1 MNLIISVAGLVLCIL
16 GLVQAWAGRQMEERT
31 RRYFIAF
38 FVILTAYVGSNLLG
52 QFTESRQGAG
62 WAFTTQLSIFLESTF
77 SSLLMLLLSGF
88 LLYSSGEKDWKKTR
102 LFCCSVALWFIYM
115 ILLVYTQF
123 SETIYYIDAENV
135 YHRGSWYP
143 ILLIPPVLIMAG
155 NLIGLL
161 RRRRK
166 LSARQRLAFAVY
178 LLLPMACMLIQMLF
192 YGLFV
197 IVLGTSVASFFMF
210 TYILMDQTERFYRQ
224 EAENAKLK
232 VDILMAQIKPHFI
245 YNSLVAIRSYL
256 DEPDKAEEVLDHF
269 AGFLRGSIDVL
280 EETGCIRAS
289 REFETVDNY
298 LYMEKERFGD
308 DLTVVYEIEDSDFD
322 LPPFSVQ
329 TLVENAVRHG
339 IRESETGKG
348 TVRIKSY
355 RTETDH
361 VVEVWDD
368 GAGFP
373 EDVRNGLSG
382 RMVQPVAAGF
392 PDGAEKPIETGNDT
406 GEGKPDRR
414 HIGLSNLE
422 KRLSLMCGGWLEV
435 GNEKETVVR
444 MKIPIKSDH
453 PGHTRKLT
461 SEGERR

>member
-1 MNLIISVAGLVLCIL
+1 MLKNKNGRERYGMNLIISVAGLVLCML
-16 GLVQAWAGRQMEERT
+16 GLVQAWAGRQMEENT

-38 FVILTAYVGSNLLG
+38 FTILTAYVGSNLLG
-52 QFTESRQGAG
+52 QLAEGYQGAG
-62 WAFTTQLSIFLESTF
+62 WVFATQLFIFLESAF

-88 LLYSSGEKDWKKTR
+88 LLYSGGEKDWKNTR
-102 LFCCSVALWFIYM
+102 LFGCSMALWTIYM
-115 ILLVYTQF
+115 ILLIYTQF
-123 SETIYYIDAENV
+123 SETIYYIDAGNV
-135 YHRGSWYP
+135 YHRGPWYP
-143 ILLIPPVLIMAG
+143 VLLVPPVLIMAV
-155 NLIGLL
+155 NLMGLF

-166 LSARQRLAFAVY
+166 LSARQRLAFTVY

-192 YGLFV
+192 YGIFV
-197 IVLGTSVASFFMF
+197 IVLGTCIAAFFMF

-280 EETGCIRAS
+280 EETDCIRAS
-289 REFETVDNY
+289 REFETVENY

-322 LPPFSVQ
+322 LPAFSVQ

-339 IRESETGKG
+339 IRESGTGRG
-348 TVRIKSY
+348 TVRIRSY
-355 RTETDH
+355 RTDTEH

-373 EDVRNGLSG
+373 EDMKSRL
-382 RMVQPVAAGF
+382 
-392 PDGAEKPIETGNDT
+392 PDGAGQSVKSRDEA
-406 GEGKPDRR
+406 GERDRHR
-414 HIGLSNLE
+414 AHIGLSNLK
-422 KRLSLMCGGWLEV
+422 KRLSLMCGGWLEI
-435 GNEKETVVR
+435 GDTQEKETVVR
-444 MKIPIKSDH
+444 IKIPIKE
-453 PGHTRKLT
+453 K
-461 SEGERR
+461 EGK

>member
-1 MNLIISVAGLVLCIL
+1 MNLIISVAGLVLCLL

-31 RRYFIAF
+31 RWYFIAF

-52 QFTESRQGAG
+52 QFAEGYNGAE
-62 WAFTTQLSIFLESTF
+62 WAFATQLFIFLESAF

-88 LLYSSGEKDWKKTR
+88 LLCSSGERDWKKAR
-102 LFCCSVALWFIYM
+102 LFRFSLVLWIIYM

-123 SETIYYIDAENV
+123 SKTIYYIDAENV
-135 YHRGSWYP
+135 YHRGPWYP
-143 ILLIPPVLIMAG
+143 VLLIPPVLIMAF
-155 NLIGLL
+155 NLIGLI

-178 LLLPMACMLIQMLF
+178 LLLPMACMLIQMLY

-197 IVLGTSVASFFMF
+197 IVFGTSVAALFMF

-232 VDILMAQIKPHFI
+232 VDVLMAQIKPHFI

-256 DEPDKAEEVLDHF
+256 DEPEKAEEVLDHF

-289 REFETVDNY
+289 REFETVENY
-298 LYMEKERFGD
+298 LYME
-308 DLTVVYEIEDSDFD
+308 
-322 LPPFSVQ
+322 
-329 TLVENAVRHG
+329 
-339 IRESETGKG
+339 KG

-355 RTETDH
+355 RTDTEH

-368 GAGFP
+368 GAGF
-373 EDVRNGLSG
+373 
-382 RMVQPVAAGF
+382 Q
-392 PDGAEKPIETGNDT
+392 DGAYQSEIEQYPEHG
-406 GEGKPDRR
+406 DRA
-414 HIGLSNLE
+414 HIGLSNLQ
-422 KRLSLMCGGWLEV
+422 KRLSLMCGGWLEI

-444 MKIPIKSDH
+444 MKIPIKEESDLL
-453 PGHTRKLT
+453 GHTKQLT
-461 SEGERR
+461 KIGERR

>member
-1 MNLIISVAGLVLCIL
+1 MNLIISVAGLVLCLL

-31 RRYFIAF
+31 RWYFIAF

-52 QFTESRQGAG
+52 QFAEGYNGAE
-62 WAFTTQLSIFLESTF
+62 WAFATQLFIFLESAF

-88 LLYSSGEKDWKKTR
+88 LLCSSGERDWKKAR
-102 LFCCSVALWFIYM
+102 LFRFSRVLWIIYM

-123 SETIYYIDAENV
+123 SKTIYYIDAENV
-135 YHRGSWYP
+135 YHRGPWYP
-143 ILLIPPVLIMAG
+143 VLLIPPVLIMAF
-155 NLIGLL
+155 NLIGLI

-197 IVLGTSVASFFMF
+197 IVLGTSVAAFFMF

-232 VDILMAQIKPHFI
+232 VDVLMAQIKPHFI

-256 DEPDKAEEVLDHF
+256 DEPEKAEEVLDHF

-289 REFETVDNY
+289 REFETVENY

-308 DLTVVYEIEDSDFD
+308 DLTVVYEIGDSDFD

-355 RTETDH
+355 RTDTEH

-368 GAGFP
+368 GAGF
-373 EDVRNGLSG
+373 
-382 RMVQPVAAGF
+382 Q
-392 PDGAEKPIETGNDT
+392 DGAYQLGGAGQPDTEQATDT
-406 GEGKPDRR
+406 GEGNRHR
-414 HIGLSNLE
+414 THIGLSNLQ
-422 KRLSLMCGGWLEV
+422 KRLSLMCGGWVEI

-444 MKIPIKSDH
+444 MKIPIKSD
-453 PGHTRKLT
+453 PGQTRKLT

>member
-1 MNLIISVAGLVLCIL
+1 MNLIISVAGLVLCLL

-31 RRYFIAF
+31 RWYFIAF

-52 QFTESRQGAG
+52 QFAEGYNGAE
-62 WAFTTQLSIFLESTF
+62 WAFATQLFIFLESAF

-88 LLYSSGEKDWKKTR
+88 LLCSSGERDWKKAR
-102 LFCCSVALWFIYM
+102 LFRFSLVLWIIYM

-123 SETIYYIDAENV
+123 SKTIYYIDAENV
-135 YHRGSWYP
+135 YHRGPWYP
-143 ILLIPPVLIMAG
+143 VLLIPPVLIMAF
-155 NLIGLL
+155 NLIGLI

-178 LLLPMACMLIQMLF
+178 LLLPMACMLIQMLY

-197 IVLGTSVASFFMF
+197 IVFGTSVAALFMF

-232 VDILMAQIKPHFI
+232 VDVLMAQIKPHFI

-256 DEPDKAEEVLDHF
+256 DEPEKAEEVLDHF

-289 REFETVDNY
+289 REFETVENY

-308 DLTVVYEIEDSDFD
+308 DLTVVYEIGDSDFD

-355 RTETDH
+355 RTDTEH

-368 GAGFP
+368 GAGF
-373 EDVRNGLSG
+373 
-382 RMVQPVAAGF
+382 Q
-392 PDGAEKPIETGNDT
+392 DGAYQSEIEQYPEHG
-406 GEGKPDRR
+406 DRA
-414 HIGLSNLE
+414 HIGLSNLQ
-422 KRLSLMCGGWLEV
+422 KRLSLMCGGWLEI

-444 MKIPIKSDH
+444 MKIPIKEESDLLW
-453 PGHTRKLT
+453 HTKQLT
-461 SEGERR
+461 KIGERR

>member
-245 YNSLVAIRSYL
+245 YNSLVAIR
-256 DEPDKAEEVLDHF
+256 DIP
-269 AGFLRGSIDVL
+269 
-280 EETGCIRAS
+280 
-289 REFETVDNY
+289 
-298 LYMEKERFGD
+298 
-308 DLTVVYEIEDSDFD
+308 
-322 LPPFSVQ
+322 
-329 TLVENAVRHG
+329 
-339 IRESETGKG
+339 
-348 TVRIKSY
+348 
-355 RTETDH
+355 
-361 VVEVWDD
+361 
-368 GAGFP
+368 
-373 EDVRNGLSG
+373 
-382 RMVQPVAAGF
+382 
-392 PDGAEKPIETGNDT
+392 GN
-406 GEGKPDRR
+406 
-414 HIGLSNLE
+414 
-422 KRLSLMCGGWLEV
+422 
-435 GNEKETVVR
+435 
-444 MKIPIKSDH
+444 
-453 PGHTRKLT
+453 
-461 SEGERR
+461 

>member
-178 LLLPMACMLIQMLF
+178 LLLPMACMLIQMQF

-197 IVLGTSVASFFMF
+197 IVLGTSVATFFMF

-373 EDVRNGLSG
+373 EDWKNEL
-382 RMVQPVAAGF
+382 
-392 PDGAEKPIETGNDT
+392 PDGTGQSAETGT
-406 GEGKPDRR
+406 REGKQAGNGTEEQNGDRT
-414 HIGLSNLE
+414 HIGLSNLK

>member
-1 MNLIISVAGLVLCIL
+1 MNLIISVAGLVLCLL

-31 RRYFIAF
+31 RWYFIAF

-52 QFTESRQGAG
+52 QFAEGYNGAE
-62 WAFTTQLSIFLESTF
+62 WAFATQLFIFLESAF

-88 LLYSSGEKDWKKTR
+88 LLCSSGERDWKKAR
-102 LFCCSVALWFIYM
+102 LFRFSLVLWIIYM

-123 SETIYYIDAENV
+123 SKTIYYIDAENV
-135 YHRGSWYP
+135 YHRGPWYP
-143 ILLIPPVLIMAG
+143 VLLIPPVLIMAF
-155 NLIGLL
+155 NLIGLI

-178 LLLPMACMLIQMLF
+178 LLLPMACMLIQMLY

-197 IVLGTSVASFFMF
+197 IVFGTSVAALFMF

-232 VDILMAQIKPHFI
+232 VDVLMAQIKPHFI

-256 DEPDKAEEVLDHF
+256 DEPEKAEEVLDHF

-289 REFETVDNY
+289 REFETVENY
-298 LYMEKERFGD
+298 LYMEN
-308 DLTVVYEIEDSDFD
+308 
-322 LPPFSVQ
+322 VQ

-355 RTETDH
+355 RTDTEH

-368 GAGFP
+368 GAGF
-373 EDVRNGLSG
+373 
-382 RMVQPVAAGF
+382 Q
-392 PDGAEKPIETGNDT
+392 DGAYQSEIEQYPEHG
-406 GEGKPDRR
+406 DRA
-414 HIGLSNLE
+414 HIGLSNLQ
-422 KRLSLMCGGWLEV
+422 KRLSLMCGGWLEI

-444 MKIPIKSDH
+444 MKIPIKEESDLL
-453 PGHTRKLT
+453 GHTKQLT
-461 SEGERR
+461 KIGERR